1 MSRNKVY
8 KFKIGVWVN
17 NLVFHRN
24 KNLFMNIVILAMEI
38 YKEIRLEIKNKSNKT
53 IPALIKAADTKQT
66 LKPFKPQS

>member
-1 MSRNKVY
+1 
-8 KFKIGVWVN
+8 
-17 NLVFHRN
+17 
-24 KNLFMNIVILAMEI
+24 MEM